1 MRHTLLRNRTSQPPL
16 ILIPFAAVGLAIF
29 LIPMIGMLS
38 MTPWSRP
45 GSLLTGPIVTE
56 ALRLSLISSMTAA
69 VIAVLIGV
77 PLAWILARV
86 EFPGRS
92 LMRDLVML
100 PMVLPPWWV
109 VRRCYS
115 HSADA
120 AWWAKPSMKRPVSCC
135 PSLFGE

>member
-1 MRHTLLRNRTSQPPL
+1 MRHTLLHNRTSRPPL
-16 ILIPFAAVGLAIF
+16 ILIPFATVGLAIF
-29 LIPMIGMLS
+29 LIPLIGILS
-38 MTPWSRP
+38 RTPWSRL

-56 ALRLSLISSMTAA
+56 ALRLSLISSITAA

-92 LMRDLVML
+92 LMRGLVML

-109 VRRCYS
+109 VRRCCT

-120 AWWAKPSMKRPVSCC
+120 AWWAKPSMRRPVSCC
-135 PSLFGE
+135 RSPCGA